1 MALNRT
7 PKTETANTAAN
18 ANVAAPEFETESAAP
33 AAIEAA
39 AAASVSATTAIAKA
53 AVSSMAVVPKK
64 AVAALVEFENNF
76 SIDDVRSMGVGAL
89 PKVIAGGSELDI
101 EGEDAVKKAVVEL
114 QSWNRRW
121 LVTPGSDS
129 DEAKKLLKTSY
140 DNATLEDDHRSVKEY
155 IQFLKES
162 EGYDKASAREY
173 IDAWGLIVSKDGVEV
188 PPAERQLYQF
198 QLSPQSVKKFNAF
211 RLVHGI
217 KVGQGLVQA
226 SANVTVGAEKQEFG
240 GKKFSN
246 MTFASA

>member
-7 PKTETANTAAN
+7 SKTAADNAN

-33 AAIEAA
+33 AAIEAV
-39 AAASVSATTAIAKA
+39 AAASVAATVAVAKA
-53 AVSSMAVVPKK
+53 AASSAVAVVPKK

-114 QSWNRRW
+114 QSWNRRY

-129 DEAKKLLKTSY
+129 DEAKKMLKTSY
-140 DNATLEDDHRSVKEY
+140 DGVTLEDDHRTVKEY
-155 IQFLKES
+155 VQFLKEV
-162 EGYDKASAREY
+162 ENYEKASSREY
-173 IDAWGLIVSKDGVEV
+173 IDMWGLIVSKDGVEV
-188 PPAERQLYQF
+188 APAERQLYQF

-217 KVGQGLVQA
+217 KVGQGLVVA
-226 SANVTVGAEKQEFG
+226 SANVTVGAEKQEFS